1 MELTPHTDRV
11 PFDMRMRF
19 AMAKSSRT
27 SMSYLFLLLAS
38 TVTAAGKLISYLY
51 MM

>member
-19 AMAKSSRT
+19 AMAT